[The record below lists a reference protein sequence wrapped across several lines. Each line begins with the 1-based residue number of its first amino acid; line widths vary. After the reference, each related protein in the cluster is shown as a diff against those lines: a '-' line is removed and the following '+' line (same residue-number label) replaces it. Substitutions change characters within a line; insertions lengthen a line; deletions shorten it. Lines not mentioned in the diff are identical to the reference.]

1 MTDIE
6 QAQKFLLNI
15 QWIDVVLFILAA
27 MFLSFLIKFID
38 YFANL
43 IAKQFPKNKMLI
55 LGWVPLLSFATYFTG
70 IFFAIYVIINPSKD
84 MILGFLASG
93 LIAIGFA
100 LKDIVSS
107 ILAGLVLLVEKPFQ
121 IGDRIRF
128 QGIYGDV
135 TSIGLSSVTIL
146 TLDDGI
152 VTVPNHLFINN
163 IVDSR
168 NAGKLGM
175 ITTVDIYISPEADL
189 EEAKAIMMKI
199 MQNNPFIDNTKE
211 YTVIVKENLGT
222 TGNITIT
229 MRTECVIKDVT
240 CEKEFQSYFT
250 IQANKALKEV
260 GIQKNNL
267 K

>member
-100 LKDIVSS
+100 LNANS
-107 ILAGLVLLVEKPFQ
+107 
-121 IGDRIRF
+121 
-128 QGIYGDV
+128 
-135 TSIGLSSVTIL
+135 GLSAT
-146 TLDDGI
+146 
-152 VTVPNHLFINN
+152 
-163 IVDSR
+163 R
-168 NAGKLGM
+168 
-175 ITTVDIYISPEADL
+175 
-189 EEAKAIMMKI
+189 
-199 MQNNPFIDNTKE
+199 
-211 YTVIVKENLGT
+211 
-222 TGNITIT
+222 
-229 MRTECVIKDVT
+229 
-240 CEKEFQSYFT
+240 
-250 IQANKALKEV
+250 
-260 GIQKNNL
+260 
-267 K
+267 